1 MHALGVPGTSP
12 NAGMPTTEIELHGV
26 IVYDCEA
33 PEGYVVR
40 EWLEDDDDDLDPDET
55 VIAQERIKVLI
66 PEQHTISG
74 RDKYWSVRQAG
85 GWNRT
90 QLVMKICQA
99 YGRVGIPRRWG
110 EELEISAAHYD
121 ERTHTVEPELT
132 DPNDK
137 NPPELIAPADF

>member
-1 MHALGVPGTSP
+1 MTLSRMT
-12 NAGMPTTEIELHGV
+12 TTEIELHGV
-26 IVYDCEA
+26 IVNGYED
-33 PEGYVVR
+33 PEEFDVR
-40 EWLEDDDDDLDPDET
+40 EWLEDDDDYLDPDEI

-74 RDKYWSVRQAG
+74 RDKYFQYCQAG

-99 YGRVGIPRRWG
+99 YGRVGIPHRWG

-137 NPPELIAPADF
+137 NPPELIASADF

>member
-1 MHALGVPGTSP
+1 
-12 NAGMPTTEIELHGV
+12 MPTTEIELHGV

-40 EWLEDDDDDLDPDET
+40 EWLEDDDDDLDPDEV

-66 PEQHTISG
+66 SEQHTISG

-85 GWNRT
+85 GWNRS

-132 DPNDK
+132 N
-137 NPPELIAPADF
+137 